1 MYRHLTDDDLLAIM
15 RELETA
21 GYQATVKQE
30 CQDPYTNEYYTVFT
44 ITYFEVSLSKPQ
56 IKLRW
61 SSGKTSP
68 FHGGI
73 TSSIL
78 VRSITQLMAEV
89 GECRRW

>member
-1 MYRHLTDDDLLAIM
+1 MIYLQ
-15 RELETA
+15 LE
-21 GYQATVKQE
+21 
-30 CQDPYTNEYYTVFT
+30 
-44 ITYFEVSLSKPQ
+44 FEVSLSKPQ

-78 VRSITQLMAEV
+78 VRSINSHLEYDYK
-89 GECRRW
+89 